1 MKTTTEKRLL
11 ECVMTQEEILHEAH
25 VLSQAINRQTE
36 LENELKAMATQAKA
50 QLAREEA
57 TIETA
62 TQRITSGKM
71 YKMVDVVVELDYSK
85 GTVFTVRADTYETIE
100 SRDMTKIE
108 MQAELD
114 LQEKETPPD
123 PDPVPVRAPEAG
135 DKSVSSEDFPF

>member
-25 VLSQAINRQTE
+25 VLSQAIDRQTE

-71 YKMVDVVVELDYSK
+71 HKMVDVAIIPDYSA
-85 GTVFTVRADTYETIE
+85 GIVLTERRDTYEIIE
-100 SRDMTKIE
+100 RRDMTPREIQTE
-108 MQAELD
+108 ID
-114 LQEKETPPD
+114 LQEKETPPEGG
-123 PDPVPVRAPEAG
+123 PSVRSPEPS